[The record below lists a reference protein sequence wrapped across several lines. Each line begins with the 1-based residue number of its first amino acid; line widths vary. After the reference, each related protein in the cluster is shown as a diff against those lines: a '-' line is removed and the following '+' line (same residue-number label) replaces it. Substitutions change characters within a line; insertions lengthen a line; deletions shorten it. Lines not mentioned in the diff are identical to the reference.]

1 MKERQKVSH
10 FNPQCSTDR
19 WKCNQI
25 RKLLI
30 NMLIVKYVIE
40 KREHTDNTHK
50 IHKHTH
56 VSSYTNRHTHGH
68 THTHTHTAFWQ
79 MANHEVDR
87 AVKQACSLC
96 PPTQHFAQCVY
107 QMAALYQGV
116 ADTGSTQSSVKQEY
130 SRPLITGV
138 LWLDSHH
145 CQAARSYRCHSALRH
160 LNGTFTAFCVR
171 VLMSEQTR
179 LSGDCCFLLV
189 N

>member
-1 MKERQKVSH
+1 
-10 FNPQCSTDR
+10 
-19 WKCNQI
+19 
-25 RKLLI
+25 
-30 NMLIVKYVIE
+30 
-40 KREHTDNTHK
+40 
-50 IHKHTH
+50 
-56 VSSYTNRHTHGH
+56 
-68 THTHTHTAFWQ
+68 

>member
-1 MKERQKVSH
+1 M
-10 FNPQCSTDR
+10 
-19 WKCNQI
+19 
-25 RKLLI
+25 
-30 NMLIVKYVIE
+30 
-40 KREHTDNTHK
+40 HT
-50 IHKHTH
+50 
-56 VSSYTNRHTHGH
+56 V
-68 THTHTHTAFWQ
+68 FWQ

-138 LWLDSHH
+138 LWHH

-160 LNGTFTAFCVR
+160 LKGTFTAFCVC
-171 VLMSEQTR
+171 VLMSELTR
-179 LSGDCCFLLV
+179 LSGDCYFLLV
-189 N
+189 NWVRRKMCNNAYDTNSLQFCDMNHELLTFFFFFILVRVVKGALCSFGEEIQTHTDFF